1 MIHNLC
7 TNMTFHRV
15 KIAPS
20 ILSCDFARLGAEIE
34 AVTQAGADMIHIDVM
49 DGHFVPNLTLGPDL
63 IKAIRPYSSLPFDV
77 HLMVSPADLLI
88 DRFIEVGADILT
100 IHPEANPH
108 AHRTLQKIRH
118 HRKKAG
124 IALNPATPLDVLDYI
139 LEDVDLILV
148 MTVNTGFGGQTFIPS
163 QLEKIRA
170 VREII
175 GMRSIEL
182 AVDGGISAET
192 AAQARAAGAT
202 VLVAGTAIF
211 KNPDYA
217 QGIKS
222 LRS

>member
-7 TNMTFHRV
+7 ANMTFHRV

-20 ILSCDFARLGAEIE
+20 VLSCDFARLGAEIE

-49 DGHFVPNLTLGPDL
+49 DGHFVPNLTLGPD
-63 IKAIRPYSSLPFDV
+63 IVKAIRPYSSLPFDV
-77 HLMVSPADLLI
+77 HLMVNPADLLI

-118 HRKKAG
+118 HSKKAG

-148 MTVNTGFGGQTFIPS
+148 MTVNPGFGGQAFIPS

>member
-77 HLMVSPADLLI
+77 HLMISPADLLI

-148 MTVNTGFGGQTFIPS
+148 MTVNPGFGGQAFIPS

>member
-7 TNMTFHRV
+7 ADMTFHRV

-20 ILSCDFARLGAEIE
+20 VLSCDFARLGAEIE

-49 DGHFVPNLTLGPDL
+49 DGHFVPNLTLGPD
-63 IKAIRPYSSLPFDV
+63 IVKAIRPYSSLPFDV
-77 HLMVSPADLLI
+77 HLMVNPADLLI

-148 MTVNTGFGGQTFIPS
+148 MTVNPGFGGQAFIPS

-192 AAQARAAGAT
+192 GAQARAAGAT

>member
-1 MIHNLC
+1 
-7 TNMTFHRV
+7 MTFHRV

-49 DGHFVPNLTLGPDL
+49 DGHFVPNLTLGPDI

-148 MTVNTGFGGQTFIPS
+148 MTVNPGFGGQAFIPS

-192 AAQARAAGAT
+192 AAQARAVGAT

>member
-1 MIHNLC
+1 
-7 TNMTFHRV
+7 MTFHRV

-34 AVTQAGADMIHIDVM
+34 AVTQAGADMIHVDVM
-49 DGHFVPNLTLGPDL
+49 DGHFVPNLTLGPD
-63 IKAIRPYSSLPFDV
+63 IVKAIRPYSLLPFDV

-88 DRFIEVGADILT
+88 DRFIEAGADILT
-100 IHPEANPH
+100 IHPETNPH
-108 AHRTLQKIRH
+108 THRILQKIRH

-148 MTVNTGFGGQTFIPS
+148 MTVNPGFGGQAFIPS

-182 AVDGGISAET
+182 AVDGGISIET

-211 KNPDYA
+211 KNPDYVA
-217 QGIKS
+217 GIKS

>member
-1 MIHNLC
+1 
-7 TNMTFHRV
+7 MTFHRV

-148 MTVNTGFGGQTFIPS
+148 MTVNPGFGGQAFIPS

>member
-148 MTVNTGFGGQTFIPS
+148 MTVNPGFGGQTFIPS

>member
-1 MIHNLC
+1 
-7 TNMTFHRV
+7 MTFHRV

-49 DGHFVPNLTLGPDL
+49 DGHFVPNLTLGPD
-63 IKAIRPYSSLPFDV
+63 IVKAIRPYSSLPFDV

-108 AHRTLQKIRH
+108 MHRTLQKIRY

-148 MTVNTGFGGQTFIPS
+148 MTVNPGFGGQTFIPS

-192 AAQARAAGAT
+192 GAQARAAGAT